1 MTFPLAPAAINH
13 LLSAEPWASRKLAGH
28 AGKTAIIDAGIVVL
42 RLKVLADGLVENAP
56 QDALADVKIH
66 IKPADLPLLL
76 QNRERAFS
84 WVRIEGDADFANT
97 ISQVSQ
103 GVRWDAEAD
112 LSRIVGDVAAARIAS
127 GARSAAGAA
136 QATGRS
142 IAANV
147 AEYFLEEDPLLQRP
161 QAVADFSA
169 QVNQRRDDVE
179 RLAKRIERL
188 AGSRASASGPGAPLP
203 SAKPAS
209 AVEDGELPKGG
220 LA

>member
-1 MTFPLAPAAINH
+1 MNFPLAPAAINH

-28 AGKTAIIDAGIVVL
+28 AGKTAIIDAGIL
-42 RLKVLADGLVENAP
+42 AIRLKVSADGLVESAP
-56 QDALADVKIH
+56 RDAPADVKIH

-112 LSRIVGDVAAARIAS
+112 LSRIVGDVAAARIS
-127 GARSAAGAA
+127 SSARSVAGAA
-136 QATGRS
+136 QAAGRS
-142 IAANV
+142 FAANV

-169 QVNQRRDDVE
+169 QVNQMRDDVE

-188 AGSRASASGPGAPLP
+188 AGSRASAPDSGAVPAF
-203 SAKPAS
+203 AKPAS
-209 AVEDGELPKGG
+209 PADDGGLPKGG